1 MNGFDNFFSAELGQ
15 GQECVLWCATC
26 THRTQQHCVLTNTDR
41 SHGHRIHGLGIGLIW
56 VPKAV
61 LQINHNKLL
70 NYVFPFFLQEFGS
83 YSAKDYLKFDC
94 SSYDLHRLRFLWK
107 GFAFCLY
114 EGWLMCFF
122 WHSICSFK
130 HIQS

>member
-70 NYVFPFFLQEFGS
+70 NYVFPFFLQDFGS
-83 YSAKDYLKFDC
+83 YSAKDYLKFVH
-94 SSYDLHRLRFLWK
+94 SNISKVETPLRNGQ
-107 GFAFCLY
+107 GFI
-114 EGWLMCFF
+114 
-122 WHSICSFK
+122 S
-130 HIQS
+130 